1 MVRNDQ
7 EKGRNKKAR
16 DLALEKNCLF
26 YVFHT
31 YTYPLLHIG
40 VFSCAVWFQRLL
52 RIFSVIMESAEEE
65 HIFIL
70 SVQ

>member
-31 YTYPLLHIG
+31 YIG
-40 VFSCAVWFQRLL
+40 VFSCAVWFQRLP
-52 RIFSVIMESAEEE
+52 RMCSVIMESAEEE